1 MPTSAI
7 SLFSQAVA
15 VNLSYPRG
23 TVKHFAVD
31 GDVSSALSAVD
42 LVIYGSFLEEQ
53 SFPEILVKAMSIGK
67 PIIAPDLSMIGKYVS
82 LYDFLS
88 LVFMHEQIEFTK
100 YIDLSGLLVYLHH
113 LEWITSL
120 SVFSFQLYQ
129 DSIFLMNKNSYSIGA
144 YS

>member
-7 SLFSQAVA
+7 SLFSQAIA

-53 SFPEILVKAMSIGK
+53 SFPEILVRAMSIGK

-82 LYDFLS
+82 LNDFFIFS
-88 LVFMHEQIEFTK
+88 LHAQT
-100 YIDLSGLLVYLHH
+100 D
-113 LEWITSL
+113 
-120 SVFSFQLYQ
+120 
-129 DSIFLMNKNSYSIGA
+129 
-144 YS
+144 

>member
-1 MPTSAI
+1 M
-7 SLFSQAVA
+7 
-15 VNLSYPRG
+15 
-23 TVKHFAVD
+23 
-31 GDVSSALSAVD
+31 SSALSAVD